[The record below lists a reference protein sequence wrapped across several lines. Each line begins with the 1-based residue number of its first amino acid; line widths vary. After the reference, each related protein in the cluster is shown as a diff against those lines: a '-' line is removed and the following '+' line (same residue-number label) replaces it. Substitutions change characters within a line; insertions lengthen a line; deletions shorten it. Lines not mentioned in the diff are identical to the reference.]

1 MDEAPKSYRERQK
14 EARAQARAKREA
26 EKAAWHRRLE
36 LMVECRSMAMNLTK
50 AEIRDRGQKLSSY
63 TLAQLRQRAEEMIG
77 PWLVAKARAKIAE
90 RNSRIMSNSKR
101 PAAQGLPML
110 KTHAQNGAAQ

>member
-14 EARAQARAKREA
+14 EARAAARAKREA

-36 LMVECRSMAMNLTK
+36 LIVESRSMAMALTK
-50 AEIRDRGQKLSSY
+50 AEIRDRGAKISNY

-77 PWLVAKARAKIAE
+77 PWLVAKARARIVE
-90 RNSRIMSNSKR
+90 RNANSKAR
-101 PAAQGLPML
+101 MDRALPVNE
-110 KTHAQNGAAQ
+110 THAQNGAAQ